1 MCPNWKLSSMPT
13 KYIPYYALG
22 LCLCTSIESLV
33 IKHVQS
39 MYPRAPP
46 SVVLVFLTEL
56 LKLSIFVPVS
66 LFVHHYNK
74 KHILQDLEE
83 EEPLLEQPIPENSA
97 VYHWTNR
104 FKSLVYLIPAAI
116 YAISNNLV
124 YFALQHMSPALF
136 TLLMGLKI
144 PFTGMLAFLCLNKQM
159 SREQWFSLFL
169 IFVGTSI
176 AMIQPSNTS
185 VGYTITGIL
194 AVLAYSTCS
203 ASAAVFMEWMTQHV
217 RKRECVFKQS
227 AEFAFYSVLTNLI
240 AIIVTS
246 SYDWSAM
253 RWGHV
258 ASMASMF
265 FNGLATALVIKYGGS
280 IPKVYSSSM
289 ASILTAALSY
299 LLWHRVLGWN
309 YWVGALMCVLAV
321 DIYARNY
328 TLFWRP
334 Q

>member
-1 MCPNWKLSSMPT
+1 MPT
-13 KYIPYYALG
+13 KYVPYYALG
-22 LCLCTSIESLV
+22 LCICTSIESLV

-39 MYPRAPP
+39 LYPTAPP

-56 LKLSIFVPVS
+56 LKLCIFVPVS
-66 LFVHHYNK
+66 LLVHRYNK
-74 KHILQDLEE
+74 QHIQHDIEE
-83 EEPLLEQPIPENSA
+83 EEPLLEQPILVNEA

-104 FKSLVYLIPAAI
+104 YKSVVYLIPAAI
-116 YAISNNLV
+116 YALSNNLV

-144 PFTGMLAFLCLNKQM
+144 PFTGVLAYLCLNKEM

-176 AMIQPSNTS
+176 AMIQPSSNGS
-185 VGYTITGIL
+185 IGYTITGIL

-227 AEFAFYSVLTNLI
+227 AEFAFYSVLSNLI
-240 AIIVTS
+240 AIIISS
-246 SYDWSAM
+246 SYDWSSL

-258 ASMASMF
+258 ASMSSMF

-289 ASILTAALSY
+289 ASILTAGLSY
-299 LLWHRVLGWN
+299 LVWHRVLHWN
-309 YWVGALMCVLAV
+309 YWVGATLCIVAV

-328 TLFWRP
+328 RLFRT
-334 Q
+334 